1 MHYKCC
7 FTRTI
12 QKYGGGGKKSYWIWK
27 QYYSGAG
34 KFLIFLLKMEIMHVN
49 TGTSLQCLKK
59 YKLINKQT
67 TRAFGT
73 SVNTQTNSII
83 NTVYVA

>member
-1 MHYKCC
+1 
-7 FTRTI
+7 
-12 QKYGGGGKKSYWIWK
+12 
-27 QYYSGAG
+27 
-34 KFLIFLLKMEIMHVN
+34 MEIMHVN

-59 YKLINKQT
+59 YKLINNQT